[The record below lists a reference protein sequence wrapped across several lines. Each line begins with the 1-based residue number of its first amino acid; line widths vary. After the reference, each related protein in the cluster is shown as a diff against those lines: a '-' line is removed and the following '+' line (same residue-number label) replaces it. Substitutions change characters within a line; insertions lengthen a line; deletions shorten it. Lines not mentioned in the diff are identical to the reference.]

1 MRMWTLTKLRATQII
16 VAFLRVVKYIG
27 YDSPY
32 IGKASKRYGRK
43 P

>member
-1 MRMWTLTKLRATQII
+1 MRVWTLTKLRATQTI

-27 YDSPY
+27 YDSLY
-32 IGKASKRYGRK
+32 IGKVSKRYGRK